1 MAPSSAEITEASVSL
16 FGYQPEF
23 YKGTQLL
30 LYESCYRILV
40 YDNIDPVN
48 TADVL
53 NIIEETWMSSYNSK
67 GLISLH
73 VLAYT
78 FKFQVIKSLY
88 LLQYSVFFS
97 IDMIEFHICYF
108 FIIKSK
114 MIVTSEKILNI
125 SATARDQIWAT
136 CMIGQ
141 HSTLLLQKSAC
152 TTRQFKYIIYLSLL
166 HIPPP
171 FFYLSPNSN
180 FSTNSITGHHA
191 YQVTKSSGGVI
202 CTGRQM

>member
-40 YDNIDPVN
+40 YDSIDPVN

-78 FKFQVIKSLY
+78 NKFQVI
-88 LLQYSVFFS
+88 
-97 IDMIEFHICYF
+97 
-108 FIIKSK
+108 
-114 MIVTSEKILNI
+114 
-125 SATARDQIWAT
+125 
-136 CMIGQ
+136 
-141 HSTLLLQKSAC
+141 
-152 TTRQFKYIIYLSLL
+152 
-166 HIPPP
+166 
-171 FFYLSPNSN
+171 
-180 FSTNSITGHHA
+180 
-191 YQVTKSSGGVI
+191 
-202 CTGRQM
+202 